1 MMAMVW
7 LVERVVMGLRFAGR
21 SGRFAGFATF
31 GHAHIRGL
39 GSPRPWFVARPLSKV
54 ERGRRVGRCSCDKSR
69 SWCARA
75 GDARAASLAATG
87 CCW

>member
-1 MMAMVW
+1 MAMVW

-39 GSPRPWFVARPLSKV
+39 AQGLCSSHV
-54 ERGRRVGRCSCDKSR
+54 RCLKS
-69 SWCARA
+69 SAA
-75 GDARAASLAATG
+75 AGLGDAQATSRG
-87 CCW
+87 VGVREPGMLGPPR